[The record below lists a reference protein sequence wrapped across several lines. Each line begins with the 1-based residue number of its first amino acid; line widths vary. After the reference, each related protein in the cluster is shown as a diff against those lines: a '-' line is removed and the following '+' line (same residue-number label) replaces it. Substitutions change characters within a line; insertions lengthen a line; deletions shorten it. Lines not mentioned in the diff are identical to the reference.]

1 MDNCPDFGPAD
12 VLPLLFAKVDLATAR
27 ERLGVADDIAV
38 VRHRIIATARSPEF
52 VGDVLRQV
60 PDPLAPACV
69 QLLDS
74 WYVPD
79 TPDRHQLARLR
90 RVMTA
95 IASLRTVYGEAL
107 NAC

>member
-1 MDNCPDFGPAD
+1 MDSGLAFGPAD
-12 VLPLLFAKVDLATAR
+12 VLPLLFAKADLKEVR

-38 VRHRIIATARSPEF
+38 VRHRIIATARSPDF
-52 VGDVLRQV
+52 VSDVLRQV

-69 QLLDS
+69 RLLDS

-79 TPDRHQLARLR
+79 APDRHQLARLR